1 MNTEHEIQL
10 SDDLRHLVAGQ
21 SFQADVANLE
31 RRGRQARRRGVMI
44 RCLAGLGVLAL
55 AAGGVAIGLHSN
67 TMSTT
72 DTATHST
79 KSGASTT
86 APKVETVA
94 YVVQHATAALDNE
107 TNFIIQEDTL
117 NGGNSYTKW
126 TDPQTGNSYLLEGT
140 GAGKQESWFSTYLV
154 NNVLQSKET
163 ELDHGTHTWYVFVQ
177 SAGGPIQGPAPS
189 APYGG
194 PAGTVTK
201 IKQLL
206 ADGHLQIIGHGES
219 DGHQVTKLQSP
230 WADGYRQIWVDST
243 TFQPVH
249 IILADFANSSGPL
262 RNDQIVIDESWIPR
276 SADMVSLTNT
286 PRIPAGFTQ
295 VPPPK

>member
-1 MNTEHEIQL
+1 MNTDHEIQL

-21 SFQADVANLE
+21 SFEADVATLE
-31 RRGRQARRRGVMI
+31 RRGRQARRRGIAI

-55 AAGGVAIGLHSN
+55 AAGGVAIGLHPS
-67 TMSTT
+67 TTTTT
-72 DTATHST
+72 DTATHSRKT
-79 KSGASTT
+79 SASTT

-94 YVVQHATAALDNE
+94 YVVQQATAALGNE
-107 TNFIIQEDTL
+107 TNFIIQEDTV
-117 NGGNSYTKW
+117 NSGDSYTLW
-126 TDPQTGNSYLLEGT
+126 TDPQTGNTYLLEGT
-140 GAGKQESWFSTYLV
+140 GASKQESWGSTYVV
-154 NNVLQSKET
+154 NNVLHWKT
-163 ELDHGTHTWYVFVQ
+163 TDLNYGNHTWSVLVQ
-177 SAGGPIQGPAPS
+177 SAGGPMEGSAPS

-194 PAGTVTK
+194 AGGTAAE

-206 ADGHLQIIGHGES
+206 AGGHLTIIGHGES
-219 DGHQVTKLQSP
+219 GGHQVTKLQSP
-230 WADGYRQIWVDST
+230 WAAGYRQIWVDST

-249 IILADFANSSGPL
+249 IILADFANRPGPL
-262 RNDQIVIDESWIPR
+262 QNKQIVIDESWTPR